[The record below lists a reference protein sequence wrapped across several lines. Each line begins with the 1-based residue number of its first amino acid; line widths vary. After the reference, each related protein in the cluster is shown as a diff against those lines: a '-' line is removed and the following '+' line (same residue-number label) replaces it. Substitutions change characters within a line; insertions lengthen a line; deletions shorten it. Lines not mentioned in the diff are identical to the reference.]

1 MPDYGRDVTFGYF
14 LIPNAADP
22 LLDTA
27 REIEA
32 RGLDWIGIQDHPYQR
47 RFVDTWTLLGAIAA
61 VTTRVGMF
69 PDVANLPLRPPAVM
83 AKAAASLDV
92 LSGGRFELALGAGGF
107 WDAIEA
113 YGGPRRQPGD
123 ALAALEE
130 AIQVIR
136 LMWSGERNLRFTGE
150 HYRLAGA
157 HRAGTG
163 PPDRYL
169 AGRVRPRAL
178 RLLGRLA
185 DGWVPSLRG
194 EITRLSEGSARL
206 DDAAAGAGRDP
217 AEIRRVVNVNGQ
229 ITDGTRLGLLRGP
242 VDQWVD
248 ELTDLAVGYGF
259 DTFMFWEKARTSFLA
274 SPRRS
279 CRPSELRWPRS
290 AAGPKLRNARPAQ
303 VLDGVAV
310 LAASSAANSP
320 RHIGHRVQEDRAGGE
335 PSSPPVSPVLGSGT
349 PAGWG
354 GSLVSSRP

>member
-1 MPDYGRDVTFGYF
+1 VPDYGRELTFGYF

-32 RGLDWIGIQDHPYQR
+32 RGLDWIGVQDHPYQR

-61 VTTRVGMF
+61 ATARVGFF

-92 LSGGRFELALGAGGF
+92 LSGGRFELALGAGSF
-107 WDAIEA
+107 WEAVVA
-113 YGGPRRQPGD
+113 YGGPRREPRE

-136 LMWSGERNLRFTGE
+136 LMWSGERNLRFSGE

-157 HRAGTG
+157 HSG
-163 PPDRYL
+163 PVPVHPIGIWLGVY
-169 AGRVRPRAL
+169 GPRAL
-178 RLLGRLA
+178 RLAGRLA

-194 EITRLSEGSARL
+194 DLTLLSEGAARL
-206 DDAAAGAGRDP
+206 DDAAAAADRDP

-229 ITDGTRLGLLRGP
+229 ITDGARLGLLRGP

-248 ELTDLAVGYGF
+248 ELTDLAVGYGV
-259 DTFMFWEKARTSFLA
+259 DTFMFWGDGEDQL
-274 SPRRS
+274 PRFAEEVVPAVRA
-279 CRPSELRWPRS
+279 EV
-290 AAGPKLRNARPAQ
+290 AAERGQP
-303 VLDGVAV
+303 
-310 LAASSAANSP
+310 
-320 RHIGHRVQEDRAGGE
+320 
-335 PSSPPVSPVLGSGT
+335 
-349 PAGWG
+349 
-354 GSLVSSRP
+354 

>member
-1 MPDYGRDVTFGYF
+1 MPDYGHDVTFGYF

-32 RGLDWIGIQDHPYQR
+32 RGLDWIGVQDHPYQR

-61 VTTRVGMF
+61 VTARVGFF

-92 LSGGRFELALGAGGF
+92 LSGGRFELALGAGSF
-107 WDAIEA
+107 WEAVVA
-113 YGGPRRQPGD
+113 YGGPRREPRD

-136 LMWSGERNLRFTGE
+136 LMWSGERNLRFAGE

-157 HRAGTG
+157 HSG
-163 PPDRYL
+163 PVPVHPIGIWLGVY
-169 AGRVRPRAL
+169 GPRAL
-178 RLLGRLA
+178 RLAGRLA

-194 EITRLSEGSARL
+194 DLTLLSEGAARL
-206 DDAAAGAGRDP
+206 DDAAAAADRDP

-229 ITDGTRLGLLRGP
+229 ITDGARLGLLRGP

-248 ELTDLAVGYGF
+248 ELTDLAVGYGV
-259 DTFMFWEKARTSFLA
+259 DTFMFWGDGEDQL
-274 SPRRS
+274 PRFAEEVVPAVRA
-279 CRPSELRWPRS
+279 EV
-290 AAGPKLRNARPAQ
+290 AAERGQP
-303 VLDGVAV
+303 
-310 LAASSAANSP
+310 
-320 RHIGHRVQEDRAGGE
+320 
-335 PSSPPVSPVLGSGT
+335 
-349 PAGWG
+349 
-354 GSLVSSRP
+354 

>member
-1 MPDYGRDVTFGYF
+1 MTVPDYGRDVTFGYF

-32 RGLDWIGIQDHPYQR
+32 RGLDWIGVQDHPYQR

-61 VTTRVGMF
+61 ATARVGFF

-113 YGGPRRQPGD
+113 YGGPRREPRD

-136 LMWSGERNLRFTGE
+136 LMWSGERSLRFAGE

-157 HRAGTG
+157 HSG
-163 PPDRYL
+163 PVPAHPIGIWLGVY
-169 AGRVRPRAL
+169 GPRAL
-178 RLLGRLA
+178 RLAGRLA

-194 EITRLSEGSARL
+194 DLTLLSEGSARL
-206 DDAAAGAGRDP
+206 DDAAAAAGRDP

-229 ITDGTRLGLLRGP
+229 ITDGARLGLLRGP

-259 DTFMFWEKARTSFLA
+259 DTFMFWGDGEDQL
-274 SPRRS
+274 PRFAEEVVPAVRA
-279 CRPSELRWPRS
+279 EV
-290 AAGPKLRNARPAQ
+290 AAER
-303 VLDGVAV
+303 
-310 LAASSAANSP
+310 
-320 RHIGHRVQEDRAGGE
+320 
-335 PSSPPVSPVLGSGT
+335 
-349 PAGWG
+349 G
-354 GSLVSSRP
+354 GS